1 MSKKHWYKCRYMV
14 SPLGAAWC
22 TKNDDWCKKRQCQ
35 DRMSKIA
42 DMFIN
47 ILTPHCKECGAKLSL
62 YPFYS
67 EEYEL
72 YFCDK
77 CGAENRKKRVDV

>member
-1 MSKKHWYKCRYMV
+1 MSE
-14 SPLGAAWC
+14 
-22 TKNDDWCKKRQCQ
+22 
-35 DRMSKIA
+35 IA
-42 DMFIN
+42 DMLIDM
-47 ILTPHCKECGAKLSL
+47 LTPRCKECGAKLSS
-62 YPFYS
+62 YPFYT

>member
-1 MSKKHWYKCRYMV
+1 MNEKHWYRCKYMV

-22 TKNDDWCKKRQCQ
+22 TKNDNWCKKTQYQ
-35 DRMSKIA
+35 DRMSEIA
-42 DMFIN
+42 DMLIDM
-47 ILTPHCKECGAKLSL
+47 LTPRCKECGAKLSP
-62 YPFYS
+62 YPFYT